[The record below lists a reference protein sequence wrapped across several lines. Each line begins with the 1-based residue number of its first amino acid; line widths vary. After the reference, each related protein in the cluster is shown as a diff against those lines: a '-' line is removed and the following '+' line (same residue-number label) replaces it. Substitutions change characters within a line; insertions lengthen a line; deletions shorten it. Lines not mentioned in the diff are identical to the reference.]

1 VNALARIISVVF
13 HPLLLVT
20 YLLLLLAY
28 FLPSALYPVTIEGTM
43 TFILFMFVLTFVLPV
58 LNIAM
63 FRVLGAVQSF
73 TLEKRV
79 ERVRPFLLIALLYC
93 FVTYLFYSKWRVGMD
108 DGLLRLL
115 LIIDCLVVLAAIIT
129 IFYKIS
135 IHSMG
140 VTGLLG
146 ILLPL
151 NKAAENNLLL
161 VPTIITIVIAGVVM
175 SSRLQLNSHTPR
187 EVMVGSVV
195 GFSTGFFG
203 MIILF

>member
-1 VNALARIISVVF
+1 MDKLARIISIVF

-28 FLPSALYPVTIEGTM
+28 FLPSALYPVTSEGAM

-63 FRVLGAVQSF
+63 FRILGAVQSF
-73 TLEKRV
+73 TLENRA

-93 FVTYLFYSKWRVGMD
+93 FVTYMFYSKWRVGMD

-140 VTGLLG
+140 VAGLLG

-151 NKAAENNLLL
+151 NKAAESNLLL
-161 VPTIITIVIAGVVM
+161 VPTIVTILIAGLVM

-187 EVMVGSVV
+187 EVMSGSVI
-195 GFSTGFFG
+195 GFSISFFG

>member
-20 YLLLLLAY
+20 YLLLMLAY

-58 LNIAM
+58 VNIAM
-63 FRVLGAVQSF
+63 FRVLGAVKSF
-73 TLEKRV
+73 TLENRS
-79 ERVRPFLLIALLYC
+79 ERVRPFLLIAFLYC
-93 FVTYLFYSKWRVGMD
+93 FVTYMFYSKWRVGLD

-115 LIIDCLVVLAAIIT
+115 LIVDCLVVLAAVIT

-151 NKAAENNLLL
+151 NKAAENNLLI
-161 VPTIITIVIAGVVM
+161 VPTVVTLVIAGLVM

-187 EVMVGSVV
+187 EVMLGSVV

-203 MIILF
+203 MIVLF